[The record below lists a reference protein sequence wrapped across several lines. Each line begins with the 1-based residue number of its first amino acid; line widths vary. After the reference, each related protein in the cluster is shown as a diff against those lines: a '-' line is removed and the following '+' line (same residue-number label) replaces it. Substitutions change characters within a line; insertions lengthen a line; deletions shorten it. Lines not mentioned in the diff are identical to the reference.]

1 MLEFVSK
8 LHWLWILQ
16 VIYLSIK
23 KSSYFLAC
31 RSYFEVIFFIEN
43 LSFFFHNI
51 FSMYLFFRYFF
62 FEMSCSLLDQNF
74 CIFDFF

>member
-31 RSYFEVIFFIEN
+31 RSYFEVIFSIVFY
-43 LSFFFHNI
+43 NI
-51 FSMYLFFRYFF
+51 FSMFF
-62 FEMSCSLLDQNF
+62 
-74 CIFDFF
+74 IFYIKFL

>member
-31 RSYFEVIFFIEN
+31 RSYFEVIF
-43 LSFFFHNI
+43 SFVFYNI
-51 FSMYLFFRYFF
+51 FSMFF
-62 FEMSCSLLDQNF
+62 
-74 CIFDFF
+74 IFYIKFL